1 MQRKIIGARVAQELF
16 AVETA
21 VETTYGA
28 MAQFAGL
35 LATARTEANLSAVYG
50 QEVMED
56 VNAAMAHL
64 LQARRALVKAHGG
77 LAEVHD
83 QIADLISAQSWA
95 DVVAQLREHAADLSS
110 SAIARNQLKARA
122 LEVAADNLVGGR
134 AAFTDW
140 PAFFS
145 AELQPGP

>member
-1 MQRKIIGARVAQELF
+1 MLPIGAGRGSPCSPHLPISR
-16 AVETA
+16 
-21 VETTYGA
+21 
-28 MAQFAGL
+28 L
-35 LATARTEANLSAVYG
+35 LPPWS
-50 QEVMED
+50 
-56 VNAAMAHL
+56 
-64 LQARRALVKAHGG
+64 RRPPPRA

>member
-35 LATARTEANLSAVYG
+35 LATARAEANLSAVYG
-50 QEVMED
+50 QQVMED

-64 LQARRALVKAHGG
+64 LQARRALVSAHGG
-77 LAEVHD
+77 LAQVRD
-83 QIADLISAQSWA
+83 QVGLRQ
-95 DVVAQLREHAADLSS
+95 VAFGVQDKPPVEAPTGQLR
-110 SAIARNQLKARA
+110 
-122 LEVAADNLVGGR
+122 VVG
-134 AAFTDW
+134 
-140 PAFFS
+140 
-145 AELQPGP
+145 E

>member
-35 LATARTEANLSAVYG
+35 LANARTQANLSAVYG

-77 LAEVHD
+77 LAEVRD
-83 QIADLISAQSWA
+83 QVGLRHIAFGVQDKPPMGESTGRLR
-95 DVVAQLREHAADLSS
+95 VVGE
-110 SAIARNQLKARA
+110 
-122 LEVAADNLVGGR
+122 
-134 AAFTDW
+134 
-140 PAFFS
+140 
-145 AELQPGP
+145 